1 MKLAFDKSTVRSYD
15 KDGRLHISLAN
26 ISKAN
31 VCPYLG
37 SEIPGGEEL
46 GLDPKKIYQFLR
58 DPQELEKAASTF
70 NNLQLLYAHKPV
82 HVNDS
87 QKEITIGSTGT
98 DASFE
103 APYLRNSLVIWDAEA
118 IASVEDESQREI
130 SCAYHWVPDM
140 TPGVY
145 EGTAYDGR
153 MTNIEGNHVAL
164 VSQGRAGSDV
174 VVGDSIPEALK
185 EMRPLSKLAMLVKGA
200 LLVTLPASKL
210 AQDAKLDLDKIL
222 QGVNTANWKT
232 KKEGIVAAIK
242 PKLAADA
249 DLGSVIELLDKL
261 DGEAPAEETPGTS
274 AASPAP
280 PETPAVDEHSEEDEE
295 ALFAQLKELLAKLK
309 GSTPVTPAQ
318 DEEEEAG
325 KKDGE
330 EEKVSKPAM
339 DAALAANAAK
349 VEKDTIARIRAITA
363 AEEEVKPYV
372 GKLALTMDSAEEVY
386 KAALTVLG
394 VDVTGVHASAY
405 RHILAAQPKA
415 GTHQPIL
422 AHDSAALV
430 GVSELFPN
438 LYRLSH

>member
-15 KDGRLHISLAN
+15 KDGRLHVSLAN

-31 VCPYLG
+31 ICPYLG

-46 GLDPKKIYQFLR
+46 GLDPKKIYQFFR

-70 NNLQLLYAHKPV
+70 NNIQLLYVHKPV
-82 HVNDS
+82 HVNDP
-87 QKEITIGSTGT
+87 QKQITVGSTGT
-98 DASFE
+98 DAIFE
-103 APYLRNSLVIWDAEA
+103 APYLKNSLVIWDADA
-118 IASVEDESQREI
+118 ISTIEDESQREI

-153 MTNIEGNHVAL
+153 MTSIEGNHVAL
-164 VSQGRAGSDV
+164 VEQGRAGSDV
-174 VVGDSIPEALK
+174 IVGDSIPEALK
-185 EMRPLSKLAMLVKGA
+185 EMRPLSKKAMLVKGA
-200 LLVTLPASKL
+200 LMAVLPASKL
-210 AQDAKLDLDKIL
+210 AQDAKLDFDKIL
-222 QGVNTANWKT
+222 AGVNNTNWKD
-232 KKEGIVAAIK
+232 KKDGIVAAIK

-261 DGEAPAEETPGTS
+261 DGEAPAEEMSTATPL
-274 AASPAP
+274 
-280 PETPAVDEHSEEDEE
+280 ETPAVDEHSEEDEE

-309 GSTPVTPAQ
+309 GATPATPAQ
-318 DEEEEAG
+318 DEEEEKG
-325 KKDGE
+325 KGFIKEKDE

-394 VDVTGVHASAY
+394 IDVTGVHSSAY

-415 GTHQPIL
+415 GTKQPIL
-422 AHDSAALV
+422 AHDGASLV
-430 GVSELFPN
+430 GVSEMFPN

>member
-46 GLDPKKIYQFLR
+46 GLEPKKIYQFLR
-58 DPQELEKAASTF
+58 DPQELEKAAPTF
-70 NNLQLLYAHKPV
+70 NNLQLLYVHKPV
-82 HVNDS
+82 HVINP

-232 KKEGIVAAIK
+232 KKEGVVAAIK

-261 DGEAPAEETPGTS
+261 DGEAPAEETPAAS
-274 AASPAP
+274 ASPAP
-280 PETPAVDEHSEEDEE
+280 LETPAVDEHSEEDEE
-295 ALFAQLKELLAKLK
+295 ALFKQLKELLEKLQ
-309 GSTPVTPAQ
+309 GSASSTTAQ
-318 DEEEEAG
+318 DEGGEAA
-325 KKDGE
+325 KKDDW

-415 GTHQPIL
+415 GTKQPIL
-422 AHDSAALV
+422 AHDGAALV
-430 GVSELFPN
+430 GVSEMFPN

>member
-1 MKLAFDKSTVRSYD
+1 
-15 KDGRLHISLAN
+15 
-26 ISKAN
+26 
-31 VCPYLG
+31 
-37 SEIPGGEEL
+37 
-46 GLDPKKIYQFLR
+46 
-58 DPQELEKAASTF
+58 
-70 NNLQLLYAHKPV
+70 
-82 HVNDS
+82 
-87 QKEITIGSTGT
+87 
-98 DASFE
+98 
-103 APYLRNSLVIWDAEA
+103 
-118 IASVEDESQREI
+118 VEDATQREI

-164 VSQGRAGSDV
+164 VEQGRAGSDV
-174 VVGDSIPEALK
+174 IVGDSLPEALK

-200 LLVTLPASKL
+200 LLVTLPAGKL

-261 DGEAPAEETPGTS
+261 DGEAPAEEMPGTP
-274 AASPAP
+274 AVPPAP
-280 PETPAVDEHSEEDEE
+280 LETPAVDEHSEVDEE

-309 GSTPVTPAQ
+309 GPSAIPAQ
-318 DEEEEAG
+318 DEEEDDAG
-325 KKDGE
+325 KKDE

-415 GTHQPIL
+415 GTKQPIL
-422 AHDSAALV
+422 AHDGAALV
-430 GVSELFPN
+430 GVSEMFPN